1 MVVGG
6 GEVNNPLWVG
16 VVNSPLR
23 GGGEKKTNVESKNIK
38 TTPSAPTAST
48 VGTYP
53 IYNQSS
59 RMPQH

>member
-23 GGGEKKTNVESKNIK
+23 GGGGEKDKC
-38 TTPSAPTAST
+38 
-48 VGTYP
+48 
-53 IYNQSS
+53 
-59 RMPQH
+59 